1 MVQWSEAAALERRS
15 GLARERAF
23 FGISALLFLASAV
36 TTVYWCRSMPGD
48 MAMPGGR
55 TMSMA
60 WMRMSR
66 QTWLGAAASFVEMWV
81 VMMLAMMLPSLV
93 SMLLRYRDSVR
104 GPEEARLGRLTALA
118 GAGYFLI
125 WAIFGA
131 AVYPLGLAST
141 AAEMRWPALARSVPV
156 ATGLILLLA
165 GCVQLSAWKA
175 RQLGRCRDAP
185 ACGELLS
192 SDARSAW
199 QYGLDLGV
207 RCNLCCSGFMTIL
220 LATGVGNLG
229 AMAIVTAAITVERFW
244 PRPQHAARA
253 AGVGIIAA
261 GAVVIARALAVT

>member
-48 MAMPGGR
+48 MAMPGGG
-55 TMSMA
+55 TMSMV
-60 WMRMSR
+60 WMGMSG

-104 GPEEARLGRLTALA
+104 GSDQARLGRLTALA

-131 AVYPLGLAST
+131 AVYPLGLVSK
-141 AAEMRWPALARSVPV
+141 AAEMRWPAVERSVPV

-175 RQLGRCRDAP
+175 RQLGLCRDAP

-192 SDARSAW
+192 DARSAW
-199 QYGLDLGV
+199 QYGLGLGV
-207 RCNLCCSGFMTIL
+207 RCILCCSGLMTIL
-220 LATGVGNLG
+220 LATGMGNLG